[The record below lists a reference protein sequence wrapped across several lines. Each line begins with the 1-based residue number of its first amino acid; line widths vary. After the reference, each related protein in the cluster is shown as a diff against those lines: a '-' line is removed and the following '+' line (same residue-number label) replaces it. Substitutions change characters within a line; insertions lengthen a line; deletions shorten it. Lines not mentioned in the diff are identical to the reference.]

1 MPKSIYTI
9 PNLYNNRKIVRPV
22 MYKHFV
28 CPEYGI
34 DAETGDLWSF
44 RYHWK
49 NTPKLIKGRIGT
61 DGYRRVDILC
71 DSFPNRLR
79 SSQKGN
85 PKVSRRSKTIQ
96 LHILVAHTLID
107 IPRPERVSQEDW
119 DKTPESVKAVVK
131 EGYRINHIDHNP
143 LNYHPSNLEYVTAS
157 GNTQAMVANKPEVYG
172 GQDFGETTE
181 RYTS

>member
-1 MPKSIYTI
+1 MSDNIYTI
-9 PNLYNNRKIVRPV
+9 SNLYENRKIVRPV

-44 RYHWK
+44 RCK
-49 NTPKLIKGRIGT
+49 NTHKLIKARIGA
-61 DGYRRVDILC
+61 DGYRRVNIEC
-71 DSFPNRLR
+71 DSFPSRMW
-79 SSQKGN
+79 SYQKGK
-85 PKVSRRSKTIQ
+85 PKRERRMKTIQ

-119 DKTPESVKAVVK
+119 DKTPESVKAAVK

-172 GQDFGETTE
+172 VQDFGETTE
-181 RYTS
+181 RYTR